1 MVQTYFVYVFE
12 VTQDESHYSKGVSLG
27 RKSRY
32 SPRGTELQI
41 YQKTHT
47 ES

>member
-1 MVQTYFVYVFE
+1 MVQTSFVYVFE

-32 SPRGTELQI
+32 SPRGAGAPNIPENP
-41 YQKTHT
+41 Y
-47 ES
+47 